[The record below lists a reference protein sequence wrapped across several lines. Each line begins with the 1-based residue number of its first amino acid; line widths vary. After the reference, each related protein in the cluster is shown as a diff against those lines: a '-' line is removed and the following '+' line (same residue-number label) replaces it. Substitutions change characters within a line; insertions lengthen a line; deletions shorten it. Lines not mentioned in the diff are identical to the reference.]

1 MSWIDE
7 VEVARGTSA
16 TKKERG
22 QALEYRRRKADPKFC
37 ADENFPAA
45 PVQAHRNTKV
55 QVLTA
60 QEARPNP

>member
-22 QALEYRRRKADPKFC
+22 QALEYRRRKANPKFY

-45 PVQAHRNTKV
+45 AVQALRDTKV

-60 QEARPNP
+60 QGARLNP